1 MAPTTPYTPQL
12 NGREPLAAMRDS
24 AARIKGL
31 VSGWSPEEFE
41 RTYAPGKWSARQIL
55 THLAQ
60 TELALGTRARMALA
74 TPGYTAQSFSQ
85 DDWMSIE
92 QRLSGRDAV
101 DAFLATS
108 KMNVEL
114 FAGLSQPMRDTT
126 FTHPEYGEISVDWII
141 HQMAGHH
148 IHHIRQLE
156 QIQSAPV

>member
-1 MAPTTPYTPQL
+1 LAP
-12 NGREPLAAMRDS
+12 
-24 AARIKGL
+24 
-31 VSGWSPEEFE
+31 
-41 RTYAPGKWSARQIL
+41 
-55 THLAQ
+55 
-60 TELALGTRARMALA
+60 A